1 MSMTEDVMRII
12 AMHRLPLSPRPKRDN
27 GGAIRWVVV
36 DVRGSILPI
45 NYHFTSEQ
53 NCLNFCEAV
62 NQLTTKQA
70 AEILGVNPSR
80 IRQLVLSGELHAEK
94 VGRDLFISQAEM
106 DRFMRERTTAK
117 AKRKGRMT

>member
-1 MSMTEDVMRII
+1 MAKRPYIPRTTGSRLYRKMLETIPKRQITEDKPHHANQI
-12 AMHRLPLSPRPKRDN
+12 L
-27 GGAIRWVVV
+27 V
-36 DVRGSILPI
+36 DDV
-45 NYHFTSEQ
+45 Q
-53 NCLNFCEAV
+53 NV
-62 NQLTTKQA
+62 PLTTKQA